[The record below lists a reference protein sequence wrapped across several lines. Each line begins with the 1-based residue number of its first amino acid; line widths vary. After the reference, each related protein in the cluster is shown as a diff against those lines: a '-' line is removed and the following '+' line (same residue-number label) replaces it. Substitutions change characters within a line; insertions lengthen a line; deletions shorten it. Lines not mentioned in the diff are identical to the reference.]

1 MLIVDY
7 YNMKFT
13 ALFAAAASVSAST
26 NIMMKNIFQDPVAPL
41 SSCGGSSDTLTVQQV
56 TLAPYPIPAG
66 QPIVIA
72 ATGSLS
78 STITQG
84 TVVNVAVKLGFIP
97 LINKKLDF
105 CAEAAKVNIS
115 CPIAP
120 GPQQIQLTEV
130 IPSSAPAGTFDLHIT
145 VDDPSNNE
153 IVCLSGKVQIV
164 KP

>member
-1 MLIVDY
+1 
-7 YNMKFT
+7 MKFAT
-13 ALFAAAASVSAST
+13 LFAAVASVAAT
-26 NIMMKNIFQDPVAPL
+26 TDIMMKNIFQDPVAPL
-41 SSCGGSSDTLTVQQV
+41 KSCGGSSDTLTVNQV

-72 ATGSLS
+72 ASGSLS
-78 STITQG
+78 KAVTQG
-84 TVVNVAVKLGFIP
+84 TIVNVSVKLGFIP

-130 IPSSAPAGTFDLHIT
+130 IPSSAPAGTFDLQIT
-145 VDDPSNNE
+145 VDDPSNQE
-153 IVCLSGKVQIV
+153 VVCLSGKVQIV